1 MPKGRSGIILMITL
15 IALVAILVLLL
26 RQGGLLGRSA
36 SQQAQIPIELRKI
49 IPVGWVPLNGQPQVC
64 NLDDDLDDEW
74 LVLYRYDRTE
84 VKNVY
89 AARESMVGH
98 SPIGGIVYDA
108 QVNRVPQ
115 ELGNLSPYR
124 PALLVPYKLLPDF
137 YTDKGQGYLGETD
150 AKFYPYAPDQKDSQK
165 AKKCHA
171 NELYFL
177 GYSYLPLPTRFSIF
191 RWEGREVGYRGIH
204 FIGDAHVD
212 ARDVTDSSKPV
223 TEVTTY
229 NRLANH
235 RSVLCEVK
243 VFERKDGPGALN
255 FELKPGKFTIDFC
268 FGTPKDPAYP
278 EAVLVALLRG
288 GSPPAA
294 ESPTGG
300 SFLTIDAIV
309 SSPLL
314 ERLATV
320 KKDPIQIMSV
330 TNQGAV
336 QVHPQRGYRCTSEIS
351 QNTEEKEESKKTWW
365 CGAEKAYVQAVII
378 LNGETR
384 PVTAQL
390 ISIANEQVTAD
401 VHWRIINLTLD

>member
-1 MPKGRSGIILMITL
+1 MPKGRSGIILTITL

-49 IPVGWVPLNGQPQVC
+49 IPAGWEPLNGQPQPC

-98 SPIGGIVYDA
+98 SPIGGVVYDA
-108 QVNRVPQ
+108 QVNRVLQ
-115 ELGNLSPYR
+115 EPGNLSPYR

-150 AKFYPYAPDQKDSQK
+150 VKFYPYAPAQKDSRTTK
-165 AKKCHA
+165 ECRAD
-171 NELYFL
+171 ELYFL

-191 RWEGREVGYRGIH
+191 RWAGREVGYRGVH
-204 FIGDAHVD
+204 FIGNAHVD
-212 ARDVTDSSKPV
+212 AQGVTDSSKPV

-235 RSVLCEVK
+235 RSVLCEVRQFK
-243 VFERKDGPGALN
+243 RQGELADLN
-255 FELKPGKFTIDFC
+255 FTEEISGFTIDFC
-268 FGTPKDPAYP
+268 FGKPSDPVYP

-288 GSPPAA
+288 ANPISDG
-294 ESPTGG
+294 SPTGN
-300 SFLTIDAIV
+300 SFLTQNVLLDPRLEVLRSLDRQPLRIV
-309 SSPLL
+309 SL
-314 ERLATV
+314 
-320 KKDPIQIMSV
+320 INQGSV
-330 TNQGAV
+330 TPTPDKGRECPPNMLQTPGNA
-336 QVHPQRGYRCTSEIS
+336 
-351 QNTEEKEESKKTWW
+351 KWW
-365 CGAEKAYVQAVII
+365 CGADEAVVQAAVVFR
-378 LNGETR
+378 NETEPR
-384 PVTAQL
+384 WVVAHL

-401 VHWRIINLTLD
+401 VHWRITNLTLD